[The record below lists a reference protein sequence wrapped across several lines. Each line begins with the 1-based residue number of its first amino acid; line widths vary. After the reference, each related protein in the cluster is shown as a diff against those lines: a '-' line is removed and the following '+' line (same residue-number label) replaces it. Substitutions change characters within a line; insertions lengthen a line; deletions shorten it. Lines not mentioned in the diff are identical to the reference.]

1 VLRQLWLQAA
11 ELTEDALADA
21 IRAQL
26 RSQPGPGLAPRW
38 TTRRASRALSGEL
51 GRHDDRVWAVAAL
64 ADGRVVSGGDD
75 RRVLV
80 WDPAS
85 PASGPLELGRH
96 DNWVWAVAALA
107 DGRVVSGGRDRR
119 VLVWDPASPASG
131 PLELG
136 CSVTALAMGSL
147 RPGVSFLVVAHAGA
161 GFSLWSLIGCHEE

>member
-1 VLRQLWLQAA
+1 MLRQLWLQAA

-51 GRHDDRVWAVAAL
+51 GRHDDR
-64 ADGRVVSGGDD
+64 
-75 RRVLV
+75 
-80 WDPAS
+80 
-85 PASGPLELGRH
+85 
-96 DNWVWAVAALA
+96 VWAVAALA